1 MAEKDNKY
9 LGLTEEER
17 NSELKLLKTS
27 WEMYEKTKQ
36 ETEFHRKNAVDKG
49 GNKKYSEEST
59 KKTLQLLETMQS
71 DIVKKYL
78 ALGGSK
84 EDLVSKKRGRKANI
98 DKDRMKK
105 FQEILEREKQEALNK
120 STDNVE
126 QLNEEKEEE
135 QPTDLSYYSDNG
147 GYEEKMSNSVI
158 VSDPLYNLPII
169 EDLEDEKDEPEEE
182 IVDSNAEDEDRKFS
196 IDIKKAMGNNIKY
209 DVIPLPSKGQAYKN
223 KMSKIPVSYLTA
235 YDENMIISPNM
246 YKDGTFLDYMLK
258 AKIMTN
264 EIDPMDLLPGDR
276 DAIILWLRASGYGN
290 DFPVTATDP
299 TTGRRFDTTVDL
311 TKLKYKKFTLKG
323 DANGYFSFKLPVTN
337 DDIKFKFLTYGDLK
351 RLNKL
356 EEDELTSIRRGKYGE
371 LADSLEDAIDK
382 EEDIA
387 AEMKQHLNTAVKH
400 IREFAEAVSKDS
412 EENLY
417 THAVTNKLAA
427 SIVSINGVTD
437 RKYIEEYVMYMNVRD
452 SSALRKYMVD
462 NEPGVDFNIEV
473 ERPESLGG
481 GSVSMFLSI
490 DQYIFLTLA

>member
-9 LGLTEEER
+9 LGLSEEER

-27 WEMYEKTKQ
+27 WEMYERTKA
-36 ETEFHRKNAVDKG
+36 ETEFHRKNAVDKS

-59 KKTLQLLETMQS
+59 KKTLQLLETMQA

-84 EDLVSKKRGRKANI
+84 EDLVSKKRGRKANV

-105 FQEILEREKQEALNK
+105 FAEILEREKQAAMAKPEI
-120 STDNVE
+120 E
-126 QLNEEKEEE
+126 EEKEEDL
-135 QPTDLSYYSDNG
+135 PIDLSYYSDN
-147 GYEEKMSNSVI
+147 EENAEKMSNSVI

-169 EDLEDEKDEPEEE
+169 EKTEEAEEKEDVSENKEEE
-182 IVDSNAEDEDRKFS
+182 GPKFS

-290 DFPVTATDP
+290 DFPVSATDP
-299 TTGRRFDTTVDL
+299 STGKRFEATVDL

-323 DANGYFSFKLPVTN
+323 DANGHFSFKLPVTK
-337 DDIKFKFLTYGDLK
+337 DDIKFKFLTQGDIK
-351 RLNKL
+351 KLNKL
-356 EEDELTSIRRGKYGE
+356 EEDELVSIRRSKYIE
-371 LADSLEDAIDK
+371 LADSLEDAVEK
-382 EEDIA
+382 EEDITMD
-387 AEMKQHLNTAVKH
+387 MKLNLNTAIKH
-400 IREFAEAVSKDS
+400 IREFAEAVSGGD

-417 THAVTNKLAA
+417 THAVTNRLTA

-481 GSVSMFLSI
+481 GSVNMFLSI